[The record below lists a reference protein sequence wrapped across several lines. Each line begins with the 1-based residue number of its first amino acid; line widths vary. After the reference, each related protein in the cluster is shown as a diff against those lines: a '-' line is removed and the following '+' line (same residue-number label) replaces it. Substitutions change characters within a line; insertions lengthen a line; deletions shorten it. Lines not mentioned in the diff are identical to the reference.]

1 MKGDLMPSLEFK
13 RIELSD
19 KEIVNNFLNKTNSNS
34 CQMTFA
40 NLFCLREKYNT
51 EICVQDNV
59 LFIRQKNRN
68 FGGENNQIAYFVP
81 IPIETGNLESAINLI
96 IEISRKEGHRPYFF
110 AVTDDTKDELEKL
123 DKFEFCIEEQED
135 WAEYIYKSEKLVD
148 FSSSDLSK
156 QRRAVNRFWNLYGE
170 ETRIERISESNIKQ
184 LLKYQSKWLKENIE
198 RNMDSDS
205 LIKENVSICNALEN
219 FNELDLEGIIIFVG
233 KSIRGYGYGTILPG
247 GAFDIIA
254 QKGDISYQQ
263 IYKVVLQE
271 HVKTYYERAELTNM
285 EEDIGLIGLR
295 RSKTRY
301 RPEYMLKKYTAFF
314 K

>member
-1 MKGDLMPSLEFK
+1 MPSLEFK

-19 KEIVNNFLNKTNSNS
+19 KERVNNFLYKTNSNS

-51 EICVQDNV
+51 EICIHDNF

-68 FGGENNQIAYFVP
+68 YNGDNNQIAYFVP
-81 IPIETGNLESAINLI
+81 IGSGNLESAISLI
-96 IEISRKEGHRPYFF
+96 IEKSRKDGHRPYFF
-110 AVTDDTKDELEKL
+110 AVTDDTKAELENL
-123 DKFEFCIEEQED
+123 DNYEFCIEEQED
-135 WAEYIYKSEKLVD
+135 WAEYIYNSKKLVD

-170 ETRIERISESNIKQ
+170 ETKIEKISESNIKQ
-184 LLKYQSKWLKENIE
+184 LLKYQSKWLKENID

-205 LIKENVSICNALEN
+205 LIKENISICNALEN
-219 FNELDLEGIIIFVG
+219 FDKLDLEGIIIFVG

-263 IYKVVLQE
+263 VYKVVLQE

-301 RPEYMLKKYTAFF
+301 RPEYMLKKYTAAF

>member
-1 MKGDLMPSLEFK
+1 M
-13 RIELSD
+13 
-19 KEIVNNFLNKTNSNS
+19 
-34 CQMTFA
+34 
-40 NLFCLREKYNT
+40 
-51 EICVQDNV
+51 
-59 LFIRQKNRN
+59 
-68 FGGENNQIAYFVP
+68 
-81 IPIETGNLESAINLI
+81 
-96 IEISRKEGHRPYFF
+96 
-110 AVTDDTKDELEKL
+110 TDDTKDELEKL

>member
-1 MKGDLMPSLEFK
+1 
-13 RIELSD
+13 
-19 KEIVNNFLNKTNSNS
+19 
-34 CQMTFA
+34 
-40 NLFCLREKYNT
+40 
-51 EICVQDNV
+51 
-59 LFIRQKNRN
+59 
-68 FGGENNQIAYFVP
+68 
-81 IPIETGNLESAINLI
+81 
-96 IEISRKEGHRPYFF
+96 
-110 AVTDDTKDELEKL
+110 
-123 DKFEFCIEEQED
+123 
-135 WAEYIYKSEKLVD
+135 
-148 FSSSDLSK
+148 
-156 QRRAVNRFWNLYGE
+156 
-170 ETRIERISESNIKQ
+170 
-184 LLKYQSKWLKENIE
+184 
-198 RNMDSDS
+198 MDSDS